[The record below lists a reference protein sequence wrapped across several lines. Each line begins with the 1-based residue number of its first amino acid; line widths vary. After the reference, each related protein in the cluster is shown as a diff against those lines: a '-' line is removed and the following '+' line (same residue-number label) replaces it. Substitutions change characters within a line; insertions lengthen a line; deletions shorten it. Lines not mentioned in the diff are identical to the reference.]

1 MIYCICTVY
10 HFLLF
15 GIEKNNYTHLFIAPC
30 QFCSKN
36 ACVYKRLRYQNSIQK
51 NAVKAVIRRL
61 TASFGRACDAVKK
74 YTRLFCQ
81 KTNNFNHR
89 KRSYRP
95 LHFSTCLSFFFYDF
109 LAFVVAACAAYAMC
123 AIVFAALRAFDH
135 SGKRK
140 LPNIGASLISARFRH
155 FSLRYR
161 HENTPP

>member
-10 HFLLF
+10 HFLLYYASSVQK
-15 GIEKNNYTHLFIAPC
+15 IK
-30 QFCSKN
+30 
-36 ACVYKRLRYQNSIQK
+36 KRLRLQAPPLSKFHTKK